1 VGLPVAKVKILF
13 TGQNAGQG
21 LKDSDSTSLLSVAR
35 SRGHQLCENL
45 DDGPDVLICVD
56 WNKPARTVVKAAN
69 RRGVI
74 TVLVMYE
81 PSVVTPAHLKS
92 KVRSLFSGVIEVGR
106 PGLEQVF
113 KWPQTWDTS
122 YFDREERIDRVVA
135 ISANKYSFLKGEL
148 YSLRAK
154 CYAEIPKVDLYG
166 PDWETPII
174 RVLPKIFRELQIAV
188 WAAPRRVVFNCLRT
202 LFSPPLEYF
211 GVVPN
216 KLEALSKYRH
226 SLVIENSCE
235 YMSEKLLD
243 CLLAGTLPVY
253 VGPEVEDF
261 GIPGDL
267 VIRCP
272 ADPVSV
278 AHALDRIGEE
288 SYTSWKQSA
297 RKWIFDDD
305 VKSLWDSN
313 PAITKILEEVEFVR
327 SHQHNPNYVP
337 LGDTD

>member
-1 VGLPVAKVKILF
+1 VKILF

-21 LKDSDSTSLLSVAR
+21 LKDSDSTSLLSVSR
-35 SRGHQLCENL
+35 SLGHQLCENL

-56 WNKPARTVVKAAN
+56 WSRPARALVKAAN
-69 RRGVI
+69 RFGVT
-74 TVLVMYE
+74 TVLIIFE
-81 PSVVTPAHLKS
+81 PSVVTPAHINS

-106 PGLEQVF
+106 PGLKRVF

-122 YFDREERIDRVVA
+122 FFDREERSDRAVA

-174 RVLPKIFRELQIAV
+174 RVWQKVLKELQIAV
-188 WAAPRRVVFNCLRT
+188 WAAPGRVVFHCLKT
-202 LFSPPLEYF
+202 LFSPPLEYR

-216 KLEALSKYRH
+216 KLEALSKYRT

-272 ADPVSV
+272 ADSVSV
-278 AHALDRIGEE
+278 ANALDRVDEE
-288 SYTSWKQSA
+288 SYALWKKSA
-297 RKWIFDDD
+297 RNWILDDD

-313 PAITKILEEVEFVR
+313 AAIEKILEEVEIVR
-327 SHQHNPNYVP
+327 GDQHDKNYLP
-337 LGDTD
+337 LGDTE